1 MSVTFELKA
10 EARGDL
16 GKGASRRLRRA
27 GQVPAILY
35 GGGQEPLYGGGQEP
49 QPLVLNHLDVLN
61 QLKNE
66 AVYSHILTL
75 HLGDR
80 SESVVLRDLQRHP
93 FKPTIL
99 HIDFLRVSAD
109 RELRVHVPLHFLNEE
124 TARGVKQQ
132 GGIVSRAL
140 IDLEVVCLPKNLPE
154 FIEVDIAELGIGDA
168 LHLSQ
173 ISLPAGVELATQPAW
188 SWPPKSKPAPSRMR
202 WWSASITRKA
212 ARKSPARTRRRRLRL
227 DRVIDLARSLPYL
240 HDDGARSR
248 REQRTA
254 AAAASGGGVGQ
265 SGSRNPPQCWLL
277 AGR

>member
-10 EARGDL
+10 EPRGDL

-27 GQVPAILY
+27 GKVPAIVY
-35 GGGQEPLYGGGQEP
+35 GGGQDP

-66 AVYSHILTL
+66 AVYSHVLTL
-75 HLGDR
+75 NFGER
-80 SESVVLRDLQRHP
+80 SESVVLRDMQRHP

-109 RELRVHVPLHFLNEE
+109 RKLRVHVPLHFLNEE

-140 IDLEVVCLPKNLPE
+140 IDVEITCLPKDLPE
-154 FIEVDIAELGIGDA
+154 FIEVDILELGIGDA

-173 ISLPAGVELATQPAW
+173 ISLPAGVALATQIEAG
-188 SWPPKSKPAPSRMR
+188 SEQDIVVV
-202 WWSASITRKA
+202 SIHHAKGGEEE
-212 ARKSPARTRRRRLRL
+212 P
-227 DRVIDLARSLPYL
+227 
-240 HDDGARSR
+240 GAD
-248 REQRTA
+248 A
-254 AAAASGGGVGQ
+254 AAATPEA
-265 SGSRNPPQCWLL
+265 
-277 AGR
+277 